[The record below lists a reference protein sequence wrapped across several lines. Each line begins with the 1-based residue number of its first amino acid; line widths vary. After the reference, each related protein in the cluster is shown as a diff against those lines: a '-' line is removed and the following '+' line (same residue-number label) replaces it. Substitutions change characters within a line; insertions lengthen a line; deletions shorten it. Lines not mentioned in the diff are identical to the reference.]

1 MRRDKSDYD
10 LTSYSKIRIGNNE
23 MNWNW
28 KKKINFNQVGIDYC
42 SCTVALPEVGAL
54 KTLPMAHAA
63 TISKRAS
70 ARAQKLDP
78 WFKLKKLRHEF

>member
-28 KKKINFNQVGIDYC
+28 KKKINFNQ
-42 SCTVALPEVGAL
+42 VGAL